1 MVIAYTIQGLRFG
14 GGLSAAGIGGVALIL
29 RFALPLVIASLW
41 RWSVCADLLDILLY
55 SAPVSGVLCHL
66 RCAGM
71 TIRAVIFDYGHTLV
85 DFVYAED
92 RLLEV
97 YTQVHEMLT
106 AQAIRDLPQAPEL
119 VRELSRRVERTVTE
133 SYMLR
138 QLEEVDI
145 VQAFAG
151 VLRGFGV
158 ELSDQ
163 YVRQIVE
170 LEHRALT
177 STQRMDPANLDVLRR
192 LKSAGLKIGL
202 VSNAHFLPEMMRE
215 DAARMGIDDYLDASL
230 YSAEIGVRKP
240 HRAMF
245 EGMLEKLGVQPEEGF
260 RGRSALRRRD
270 GGAGRGDARG
280 TDSPVSPGGV
290 EGHPIVPDRVIE
302 SLSELPGYLEELQQ
316 AR

>member
-1 MVIAYTIQGLRFG
+1 
-14 GGLSAAGIGGVALIL
+14 
-29 RFALPLVIASLW
+29 
-41 RWSVCADLLDILLY
+41 
-55 SAPVSGVLCHL
+55 
-66 RCAGM
+66 M

-97 YTQVHEMLT
+97 YTQVREMLT

-119 VRELSRRVERTVTE
+119 VRDLSRRVERTVTE

-158 ELSDQ
+158 ELSEQ

-192 LKSAGLKIGL
+192 LQSDGLKIGL
-202 VSNAHFLPEMMRE
+202 VSNAHFLPAMMRE
-215 DAARMGIDDYLDASL
+215 DAARLGINDYLDASL

-240 HRAMF
+240 HRAIF
-245 EGMLEKLGVQPEEGF
+245 GRMLEKLNVQPEEAVFVGDRLYDDVMGAQAVGM
-260 RGRSALRRRD
+260 RGVLTRQYRRE
-270 GGAGRGDARG
+270 
-280 TDSPVSPGGV
+280 GV

-302 SLSELPGYLEELQQ
+302 SLSELPGYIAELQQ
-316 AR
+316 AE